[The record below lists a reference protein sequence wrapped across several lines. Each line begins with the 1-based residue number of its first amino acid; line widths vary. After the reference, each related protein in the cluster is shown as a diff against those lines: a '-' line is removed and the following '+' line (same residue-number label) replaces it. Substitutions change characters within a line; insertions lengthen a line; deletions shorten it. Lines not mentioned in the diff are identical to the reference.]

1 MADEIN
7 PNIELTEAV
16 NRLNDTLGHDMQMR
30 MSMLKKEDA
39 AKFEDIRQQSV
50 AFGTLQKSTS
60 GLTRAQQEAIESA
73 KEYNKVME
81 NYAAALQNGVAA
93 TKKLFNN
100 LVSQDPSRSFTKYS
114 DGIEQMTGA
123 MGKALGN
130 FGMLGKAI
138 GGTIEA
144 AGKLASIYTQ
154 QADNLLKANDA
165 IAQFGTAGSFTT
177 KQLMEMAH
185 GAGLTSKNM
194 DLLVKPIQSL
204 GPALTNLGG
213 TTGEGVKA
221 FADLTKITNK
231 QREEY
236 QRMGISQEQL
246 IQNQADY
253 IALQRTS
260 GRSISNELKDRNA
273 LQKAS
278 LEYTDNLL
286 ALSAITGE
294 NVESIKKQQKEALA
308 ATNFQISQVKLE
320 NEARRLAAAGDKEG
334 AEAKRNEAKARND
347 FLANISSLG
356 DAQLTAA
363 MQARLATGT
372 WTDQNAHMA
381 RLGIPMEKFEAAIKK
396 GGDMTA
402 VTGEFM
408 NTYNKKL
415 GQAVDAV
422 GGAAVHSEETQKLFG
437 MNRRSMENFNANRD
451 KDMTE
456 ELKKAKAARDKAS
469 KPGADPAQDA
479 RAKMT
484 TLEIEAGKAFDKLIA
499 SGNVL
504 VSGFGAGTIAVGLLT
519 AAAYAAAGA
528 LAAVAGKS
536 ILQSGADALKDA
548 LGKAGGAKGGPRG
561 PGPAPGPS
569 GPTTR
574 GGRALDPT
582 KGFDRAARLER
593 VAAGRAAQAA
603 TGTAAPTVA
612 RAAATAA
619 PAAATAAPVAA
630 TAVGTAGTAGAG
642 GAATA
647 ATTAGSALSKLAGP
661 LAGFA
666 KAAPLIGAALS
677 VGTAAVDTYQG
688 LKEVDKKQKAGELT
702 KEEARVEKG
711 EVVGGGVGTAAGG
724 AGGAWAG
731 AAAGAAIGSAV
742 PVVGTIIGGIMG
754 AALGGWMGSKGG
766 EAIGKVA
773 GGSIAKMTDSA
784 DKKVD
789 EAAKK
794 ADAKKD
800 EKEAKTETPLGKK
813 DEIVKVSIISPL
825 PLPVA
830 IVKSLEPLVKMA
842 GTSDNKP
849 EFIKTSAVLSTDRKE
864 IPKAQFVKPVVEN
877 KEVPVA
883 KEKTPAFGAGTF
895 TGMAMGALLGP
906 IGMLVGGLIGSR
918 FNKPESVKE
927 PGVKDIAKPVA
938 GEGQPKRAKSIEFT
952 FSEMELAKKDEK
964 LYKEYSDRKKEL
976 YEKELKALGDNAIYG
991 KQAAMS
997 KAKSQAEQEF
1007 AERAA
1012 KVGAAKITKTE
1023 EAIKPVAKTPEVPVA
1038 KTPEVPVA
1046 KTPEVPEVPVAKA
1059 PEVPGAKIPEVPVAK
1074 APESFTFSENELAK
1088 KDEKLYKAY
1097 LDRKKELYE
1106 KELKAWGDDSR
1117 FGKRAAMSKAKTQ
1130 AEQEFAERAE
1140 KVGAAKI
1147 TKPVETTETPI
1158 KAVKVATKLP
1168 AAETLET
1175 PKVPAVVAKT
1185 PDATVKETKK
1195 AESFTFSEFE
1205 LAKRDE
1211 KLYKE
1216 YLDRKKEIYEKELKD
1231 LGDKKSVGS
1240 KQVAMAK
1247 ADLQVK
1253 QEFLARANKIGAA
1266 TIDSV
1271 AEQPKGKV
1279 TPIAPPESAPKFTV
1293 QKGFEPKAVT
1303 PAEGGMGSA
1312 AKQILDMMDSSL
1324 PKSIAQ
1330 PKLGEQ
1336 EDHAQSGS
1344 QLENL
1349 LDVSAS
1355 LTDQFARLSSYLEDS
1370 NDVLSGMTNTFG
1382 SFDMKLK
1389 KDLTRNIPQEVGDS
1403 MTDAL
1408 KAGMGDASRLREQ
1421 LREPPAGG
1429 GGALPPPGAAA
1440 PPVPAMP
1447 SGAGPAVDQDVKQNL
1462 GDIKSALMQKGM
1474 GDESYLNAVLGN
1486 VMKESGGKVVNENLD
1501 YSKTSNER
1509 IKHVFGQRASGKTDQ
1524 ELNQIK
1530 SNPQS
1535 MGEFMYGKDTDIG
1548 RRMGNVEPGDGW
1560 KFRGRGYIQLTGKT
1574 NYAEASKA
1582 IFGDDRLV
1590 KDPDMVNDPKVAAN
1604 VVSWYMQRTKGAM
1617 QKQLGMASGPMSQ
1630 SQANLLATSQIAGH
1644 AITRGAGYTG
1654 GEVLNKVDSYSQQVA
1669 GIQPTGG
1676 GAAPV
1681 TASSGKSSSGTESFA
1696 KGPSDMGSTGPVG
1709 DVSKSLVFAGRS
1721 GTLETFKGL
1730 DSGIQ
1735 KAVASAAEEYQKNTG
1750 RKIQVNSAKRDSA
1763 DQKRLW
1769 DESERAGRPGRGPAG
1784 MAIARPGT
1792 SKHERGAAI
1801 DIQQFSDPTAVGL
1814 MNKYGMKQTV
1824 PGDPVHFE
1832 LKARTG
1838 GMFDGPDSGYPVE
1851 MHGGELVTPLEP
1863 RSVLAKLA
1871 TTPADGAPTDAS
1883 AATSTITSPSS
1894 SNEAI
1899 ERMISLNLDTMN
1911 MLSTRLDIV
1920 VRTLETSNGIQEK
1933 ILQYSKV

>member
-50 AFGTLQKSTS
+50 AFGTLQKSTN

-100 LVSQDPSRSFTKYS
+100 LVSQDPSRSFDKYS
-114 DGIEQMTGA
+114 SGIEQMTGA

-130 FGMLGKAI
+130 FGMLGKVI

-286 ALSAITGE
+286 ALAAISGE

-320 NEARRLAAAGDKEG
+320 NEARRLEAAGDKEG

-372 WTDQNAHMA
+372 WTEQNAHMA

-484 TLEIEAGKAFDKLIA
+484 TLEIEAGKAFDNLIA

-504 VSGFGAGTIAVGLLT
+504 VSGFDAGTIAIGLLT

-528 LAAVAGKS
+528 LAATAGTS
-536 ILQSGADALKDA
+536 ILKSGGNAIKDA
-548 LGKAGGAKGGPRG
+548 LGKAGGAKGGPGG

-574 GGRALDPT
+574 GGRVLST
-582 KGFDRAARLER
+582 TTGSNRAARLAA
-593 VAAGRAAQAA
+593 VAQGRAAQAA
-603 TGTAAPTVA
+603 TSTAAPAVA

-619 PAAATAAPVAA
+619 PAAATAVPAAA
-630 TAVGTAGTAGAG
+630 TAVGAAGTTGAG
-642 GAATA
+642 SAATA

-794 ADAKKD
+794 ADSKKD
-800 EKEAKTETPLGKK
+800 EKDTKTETPLGKK

-830 IVKSLEPLVKMA
+830 IVKSLEPLTKMA
-842 GTSDNKP
+842 ATGDIKP
-849 EFIKTSAVLSTDRKE
+849 EFTKTSAVVPIDRKE
-864 IPKAQFVKPVVEN
+864 IPKAQFVKPVAEN

-918 FNKPESVKE
+918 FNKPETVKE
-927 PGVKDIAKPVA
+927 PSVKDIAKPVA
-938 GEGQPKRAKSIEFT
+938 GEEQPKRAKSIEFT

-976 YEKELKALGDNAIYG
+976 YEKELKDLGDKKSVGAR
-991 KQAAMS
+991 QVAMA
-997 KAKSQAEQEF
+997 KAELQVKQEF
-1007 AERAA
+1007 LARAE
-1012 KVGAAKITKTE
+1012 KLGAATITKPA
-1023 EAIKPVAKTPEVPVA
+1023 EAIT
-1038 KTPEVPVA
+1038 
-1046 KTPEVPEVPVAKA
+1046 
-1059 PEVPGAKIPEVPVAK
+1059 PVAK

-1088 KDEKLYKAY
+1088 KDEKLYNEFLA
-1097 LDRKKELYE
+1097 RKKELFD
-1106 KELKAWGDDSR
+1106 KSLANVGQ
-1117 FGKRAAMSKAKTQ
+1117 AAMHEGVIKDLKKQ
-1130 AEQEFAERAE
+1130 AEILAKKEFAERAE

-1147 TKPVETTETPI
+1147 TKPVETTESPV

-1175 PKVPAVVAKT
+1175 PKLPAVVAKT

-1205 LAKRDE
+1205 LAKKDE

-1253 QEFLARANKIGAA
+1253 QEFLARASNIGAA

-1279 TPIAPPESAPKFTV
+1279 TPIAPPEAAPEFTV
-1293 QKGFEPKAVT
+1293 QKGFEPKAVA
-1303 PAEGGMGSA
+1303 PAEGGTGSA
-1312 AKQILDMMDSSL
+1312 AKQILAMMDSSL

-1336 EDHAQSGS
+1336 QDHAHGGS

-1355 LTDQFARLSSYLEDS
+1355 LTDQFARLSGYLEDS
-1370 NDVLSGMTNTFG
+1370 NNVLSGMTNTFG

-1389 KDLTRNIPQEVGDS
+1389 KDLTRNIPKEVA
-1403 MTDAL
+1403 DAFKDL
-1408 KAGMGDASRLREQ
+1408 SSGMGEAAELREK
-1421 LREPPAGG
+1421 LKEPPAAAP
-1429 GGALPPPGAAA
+1429 GASSAPPPSFSPG
-1440 PPVPAMP
+1440 
-1447 SGAGPAVDQDVKQNL
+1447 GAGPSTPPPVDQDVKQNL
-1462 GDIKSALMQKGM
+1462 GDIKSALMKNGM
-1474 GDESYLNAVLGN
+1474 DDEKYINAVLGN
-1486 VMKESGGKVVNENLD
+1486 VMKESRGKTVGENLD
-1501 YSKTSNER
+1501 YGNTSNER
-1509 IKHVFGQRASGKTDQ
+1509 IRHVFGDRARGKSEQ

-1530 SNPQS
+1530 SSPQS
-1535 MGEFMYGKDTDIG
+1535 MGEFMYGKDTEIG
-1548 RRMGNVEPGDGW
+1548 RKMGNTELGDGW
-1560 KFRGRGYIQLTGKT
+1560 KYRGRGYIQLTGKT
-1574 NYAEASKA
+1574 NYADASKA
-1582 IFGDDRLV
+1582 LFGDDRLL
-1590 KDPDMVNDPKVAAN
+1590 KDPDLVNDPKIAAN
-1604 VVSWYMQRTKGAM
+1604 VVAWYMGRSKGRM
-1617 QKQLGMASGPMSQ
+1617 QTQLGISGPMSQ
-1630 SQANLLATSQIAGH
+1630 SQANLLATSQVAGR
-1644 AITRGAGYTG
+1644 AITRGSGYTG
-1654 GEVLNKVDSYSQQVA
+1654 GENLNKVDAYASQMG
-1669 GIQPTGG
+1669 GIQPTSG
-1676 GAAPV
+1676 GAAPATA
-1681 TASSGKSSSGTESFA
+1681 TASSGKSSSAESLA

-1735 KAVASAAEEYQKNTG
+1735 KAVASAAEEYQKTTG

-1769 DESERAGRPGRGPAG
+1769 DESVQAGRPGRGPAG

-1792 SKHERGAAI
+1792 SKHEKGNAI

-1871 TTPADGAPTDAS
+1871 TTPADGASTDAS
-1883 AATSTITSPSS
+1883 AAVSTLTSPSN

-1899 ERMISLNLDTMN
+1899 ERMIALNLDTMN
-1911 MLSTRLDIV
+1911 MLSTRLDLV

-1933 ILQYSKV
+1933 ILQYSQV